1 MDLTGS
7 STADSPQS
15 SAESP
20 EEPSKEEHVT
30 SVTEDFDTTC
40 WGCGL
45 HLTVSPY
52 EPAFIC
58 GWCGAITNR
67 NASKIESK
75 YLWWRRVRDRCF
87 VSILSVFMLLMIC
100 GVICAI
106 YPVAFSI
113 SYFCGAT
120 HCSVSVLLAITTIT
134 TYCLA
139 AFRSPGAP
147 PLILW
152 GSYSVVGRGGL
163 ENYTYCL
170 YCKKPKSPR
179 THHCRSC
186 QMCVLDMDHH
196 CPFIGNCV
204 GAANHRVF
212 IFFLIS
218 ALLSTVYVSVISAYA
233 AIQIWPPIRL
243 SPPARTDDLASL
255 DWYSGKLKEIISAFL
270 SSILLL
276 PVESVVLVY
285 LLVASLVVEIGLA
298 ILLFQQLYYIYEG
311 KTYLNHLISHGVEDG
326 TSYGVEE
333 KDIRNLVRFFSC
345 PSSALRF
352 LPCFWSLKKSH
363 KK

>member
-1 MDLTGS
+1 MDFTGS
-7 STADSPQS
+7 PNADSSQS
-15 SAESP
+15 SGESP

-30 SVTEDFDTTC
+30 SVSEDFDVTC

-67 NASKIESK
+67 NASKIERN
-75 YLWWRRVRDRCF
+75 YLWWRHVRDRCF
-87 VSILSVFMLLMIC
+87 VGILSVFMLLMI
-100 GVICAI
+100 
-106 YPVAFSI
+106 S
-113 SYFCGAT
+113 
-120 HCSVSVLLAITTIT
+120 
-134 TYCLA
+134 
-139 AFRSPGAP
+139 FRSPGAP

-204 GAANHRVF
+204 GAANHRNF

-218 ALLSTVYVSVISAYA
+218 ALTGTIYVSIISGYA
-233 AIQIWPPIRL
+233 ATQIWPPIRPM
-243 SPPARTDDLASL
+243 PPAFLNDLASIDRVIAL
-255 DWYSGKLKEIISAFL
+255 LKEIIFAFS
-270 SSILLL
+270 SSIMLLS
-276 PVESVVLVY
+276 VEGAVLLY
-285 LLVASLVVEIGLA
+285 LLIASIFVGIGLA
-298 ILLFQQLYYIYEG
+298 VLLFQQLYYIYEG
-311 KTYLNHLISHGVEDG
+311 KTYLNHLISQ
-326 TSYGVEE
+326 GVEE
-333 KDIRNLVRFFSC
+333 GISSRVGEKDVRNLFRFFDC
-345 PSSALRF
+345 PSSASKF
-352 LPCFWSLKKSH
+352 LPCFWSLRKSH

>member
-1 MDLTGS
+1 MDFTGS
-7 STADSPQS
+7 PNADSSQS
-15 SAESP
+15 SGESP

-30 SVTEDFDTTC
+30 SVSEDFDVTC

-67 NASKIESK
+67 NASKIERN
-75 YLWWRRVRDRCF
+75 YLWWRHVRDRCF
-87 VSILSVFMLLMIC
+87 VGILSVFMLLMIC

-113 SYFCGAT
+113 SYICGAT
-120 HCSVSVLLAITTIT
+120 HVSISIVLAITTIS

-204 GAANHRVF
+204 GAANHRNF

-218 ALLSTVYVSVISAYA
+218 ALTGTIYVSIISGYA
-233 AIQIWPPIRL
+233 ATQIWPPIRPM
-243 SPPARTDDLASL
+243 PPAFLNDLASIDRVIAL
-255 DWYSGKLKEIISAFL
+255 LKEIIFAFS
-270 SSILLL
+270 SSIMLLS
-276 PVESVVLVY
+276 VEGAVLLY
-285 LLVASLVVEIGLA
+285 LLIASIFVGIGLA
-298 ILLFQQLYYIYEG
+298 VLLFQQLYYIYEG
-311 KTYLNHLISHGVEDG
+311 KTYLNHLISQ
-326 TSYGVEE
+326 GVEE
-333 KDIRNLVRFFSC
+333 GISSRVGEKDVRNLFRFFDC
-345 PSSALRF
+345 PSSASKF
-352 LPCFWSLKKSH
+352 LPCFWSLRKSH